1 MNVQGFT
8 AEGLWMEQYIATW
21 SRRRLRR
28 LLARLC
34 PKVTPVV
41 KGKNLSAV
49 VLTFWF
55 PQYLGTFLLPS
66 FLLIRHPFLIFPLFG
81 HSNYISLSGLS
92 CTFLL
97 FPSSFKRFH
106 SFSSHFSNMSLL
118 LPPSSPFSLPLPSFC
133 PSLLPIRPPF
143 PFPNLNPSDFAPP
156 SNFRSEFSTTCEAL
170 LRVRVFVSAII
181 WGGFLKAG
189 KMALESPSH

>member
-21 SRRRLRR
+21 SQRRLRR

-41 KGKNLSAV
+41 KGKNLGAV

-97 FPSSFKRFH
+97 PPFPFLLQAFSFFFFPFLKH
-106 SFSSHFSNMSLL
+106 VPPSASFLALFPTTSLL
-118 LPPSSPFSLPLPSFC
+118 LHPPSSPF
-133 PSLLPIRPPF
+133 
-143 PFPNLNPSDFAPP
+143 APP
-156 SNFRSEFSTTCEAL
+156 SPSPTSIRQI
-170 LRVRVFVSAII
+170 LRRRPTSA
-181 WGGFLKAG
+181 
-189 KMALESPSH
+189 PSSQRLVKHF